1 MKVNFVCTGNTC
13 RSPMA
18 AAMFKRRMD
27 EIGRVDFICDSSG
40 LAAVEGQ
47 PATPNAVEVCK
58 EIGLDLSK
66 HLSHRL
72 RGKDIVKTNLFVVME
87 PVHQEILVGA
97 GIAPGQVYVMG
108 GGIPDPFGK
117 DIETFRACRDQLLAA
132 LPTLEHYVLN
142 EAAEAFHNI

>member
-18 AAMFKRRMD
+18 AAIFKRRML

-40 LAAVEGQ
+40 LAAAEGY
-47 PATPNAVEVCK
+47 PASANAVEACQ
-58 EIGLDLSK
+58 EIGLDISS

-72 RGKDIVKTNLFVVME
+72 RGKDMVKTNLFVVME
-87 PVHQEILVGA
+87 PIHQQILVEA
-97 GIAPGQVYVMG
+97 GVEPGRVYVMG
-108 GGIPDPFGK
+108 GGIEDPFGK
-117 DIETFRACRDQLLAA
+117 DLDAFRACRDQIQDA
-132 LPTLEHYVLN
+132 LPALEHFVLN